1 LNKVRGADKEKTSI
15 VFTGDIGF
23 DKYMTGKWE
32 DDKLLSQP
40 LLDFLHSGDHL
51 CINVEGAVIDA
62 ADDGKRGVFFHSVDP
77 NATRVFNKMGA
88 DIWSIG
94 NNHYGCRRGRDC
106 QHL

>member
-1 LNKVRGADKEKTSI
+1 MA
-15 VFTGDIGF
+15 
-23 DKYMTGKWE
+23 GKWE

-40 LLDFLHSGDHL
+40 LLEFLHSGDHL

-62 ADDGKRGVFFHSVDP
+62 TDDGKRGVFFHSMNP

-94 NNHYGCRRGRDC
+94 NNH
-106 QHL
+106 